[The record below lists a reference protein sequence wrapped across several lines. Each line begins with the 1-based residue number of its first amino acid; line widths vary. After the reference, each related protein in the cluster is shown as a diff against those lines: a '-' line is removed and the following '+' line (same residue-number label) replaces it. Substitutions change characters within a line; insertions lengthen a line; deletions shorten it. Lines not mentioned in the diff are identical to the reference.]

1 MTPHFTLRPGT
12 VADVPAALQ
21 LVRELAIYEKA
32 PNEVVV
38 TESDMIRD
46 GFGEK
51 PLFDLIVAEIDQVV
65 IGIALCYVRY
75 STWKGPILYL
85 EDLVVNEKY
94 RAHGIGK
101 ALFEACM
108 KSARDKGFDGMAW
121 QVLDWNEPAIRFYN
135 KYNSTFS
142 DEWLNGR
149 LTAAQ
154 IDLYFNQNK

>member
-1 MTPHFTLRPGT
+1 MTTPFTLRPGT
-12 VADVPAALQ
+12 VADVPAALE

-38 TESDMIRD
+38 TEADMIRD

-85 EDLVVNEKY
+85 EDLVVKENY